1 MRPSFAFE
9 EKDINERCGLRCF
22 RALCNGLRRNDGDR
36 ANYTGRKN
44 IMYDLGRQIAQRF
57 SLWKEE
63 LKRHL
68 YTPVGTVDFTFFS
81 SPDTLTPGEA
91 AARPACP
98 APAGTKWGGMWEYGW
113 FFGKV
118 TLPAACEG
126 KRTVLFSRVGGEQL
140 VYANGRAIGSI
151 DKGHAYITLSREAK
165 AGETFILQIESYAGH
180 GPRLEALGPCPP
192 ERPAIPPV
200 SGPQCTVEES
210 VIAIWNEDAYQLM
223 LDVEALDQL
232 QQVLPDKSL
241 RALKVAEAL
250 DQFTRIAD
258 FELPHARREES
269 FRRAREAL
277 REALS
282 CVNGSTAPTMWMF
295 GQSHIDLGWLW
306 PLEETYHKSV
316 RTYSTQL
323 ALMEEY
329 PEYRF
334 LLCEPALLDM
344 LMERDKE
351 VWERVKEAFRQG
363 QIEPEGAFYVE
374 CDTNM
379 PSGES
384 LIRQLMYGKEWF
396 RQQFG
401 RDALVA
407 WQPDTFGYSAVLPQ
421 IFKKLG
427 IRYFATEKLLRADP
441 ETQRFPYQN
450 FIWEGMDGSC
460 VEALSFFK
468 ANAPVNPQLLHKRW
482 EADRS
487 QLRNIDTMLYSFG
500 YGDGGGGADRDML
513 EMIRRLRDL
522 EGAPRARWGT
532 LRGFFEETSRQAQKN
547 RWTGELYLA
556 WHRGTYSVQRRQKE
570 AMRRAENALREA
582 EALLSQL
589 PEEWEEWREP
599 LKKSWKTLMIN
610 QFHDIAGGVGIAR
623 VHKEAE
629 EALRGICEKWQ
640 PVCDGWRRKVYG
652 IENGNGY
659 VFVNSLPW
667 TRNGWAAL
675 PDGREIFVSV
685 PPMGA
690 VSASDAEETP
700 KDRVRALET
709 GEGYV
714 IQNGCLRAV
723 IDRRGRIT
731 GLTDLQ
737 SGLEMLSDKQ
747 VMNDW
752 RLYKNVQTVYDAWE
766 MDREWQS
773 GYMPDA
779 VQGKAQLTKQT
790 EFCAEITVNYSF
802 GNSAARQIIR
812 LRAGEPQVEF
822 ETEADWHERRKM
834 LKVHFESNILCDDAI
849 HEIQFGH
856 VKRPCHR
863 SHPFAAD
870 RYEVSNH
877 RFSALCEGN
886 RGFALLNNGLY
897 GLSTGRGE
905 MALTL
910 LRAPLVPDDTCDR
923 GLHRFA
929 YALRLI
935 QGPFRSS
942 QVVRAGYE
950 FNVPLSVL
958 PGSCQRQTGL
968 HMNEESG
975 VILETVKPAED
986 GKGVILRLYESL
998 GETEEAVLCLP
1009 GEGELFLSSMDEREE
1024 AFLEKSD
1031 KIKLL
1036 LHPFEIQ
1043 TLRVRF

>member
-1 MRPSFAFE
+1 
-9 EKDINERCGLRCF
+9 
-22 RALCNGLRRNDGDR
+22 
-36 ANYTGRKN
+36 
-44 IMYDLGRQIAQRF
+44 MYDLGRQIAQRF

-151 DKGHAYITLSREAK
+151 DKGHAYNTLSREAK

-210 VIAIWNEDAYQLM
+210 VIAVWNEDAYQLM

-709 GEGYV
+709 AEGYV

-968 HMNEESG
+968 HTNEESG

>member
-1 MRPSFAFE
+1 
-9 EKDINERCGLRCF
+9 
-22 RALCNGLRRNDGDR
+22 
-36 ANYTGRKN
+36 
-44 IMYDLGRQIAQRF
+44 MYDLGRQIAQRF
-57 SLWKEE
+57 RMWKEE

-68 YTPVGTVDFTFFS
+68 YTPVGTVNFTFFS
-81 SPDTLTPGEA
+81 SPETLTFAEA

-98 APAGTKWGGMWEYGW
+98 APAGTQWGGMWEYGW
-113 FFGKV
+113 FFGEV

-140 VYANGRAIGSI
+140 VYANGQAIGSI
-151 DKGHAYITLSREAK
+151 DKGHAYVTLSREAK
-165 AGETFILQIESYAGH
+165 AGESFRLQIESYAGH
-180 GPRLEALGPCPP
+180 GPRLETLGPCPP
-192 ERPAIPPV
+192 ERPAIAPV
-200 SGPQCTVEES
+200 LGPQCTVEES
-210 VIAIWNEDAYQLM
+210 VIAVWNEDAYQLM
-223 LDVEALDQL
+223 LDVETLDQL
-232 QQVLPDKSL
+232 QQVLPENSL

-258 FELPHARREES
+258 FELPHGQREES
-269 FRRAREAL
+269 FRQAREAL
-277 REALS
+277 RDALS

-344 LMERDKE
+344 LMERDPE
-351 VWERVKEAFRQG
+351 VWKRVKEACLGG

-384 LIRQLMYGKEWF
+384 LIRQLMYGKQWF
-396 RQQFG
+396 RRQFG
-401 RDALVA
+401 RDAQVA

-450 FIWEGMDGSC
+450 FIWEGMDGST

-468 ANAPVNPQLLHKRW
+468 ANAPVNPQLLYKRW
-482 EADRS
+482 ETDRS
-487 QLRNIDTMLYSFG
+487 QRRNIDTMLYSFG

-513 EMIRRLRDL
+513 EMIRRLHDL
-522 EGAPRARWGT
+522 EGAPRAKWGT
-532 LRGFFEETSRQAQKN
+532 LKGFFEETSRQAQKN
-547 RWTGELYLA
+547 RWVGELYLA
-556 WHRGTYSVQRRQKE
+556 WHRGTYSVQRRQKA

-582 EALLSQL
+582 EALLAQL
-589 PEEWEEWREP
+589 PATDWEAWKKP
-599 LKKSWKTLMIN
+599 LHESWKTLMIN

-629 EALRGICEKWQ
+629 EALRGIWTQWQ
-640 PVCDGWRRKVYG
+640 PICDEWRRKVYG
-652 IENGNGY
+652 INNRNGY
-659 VFVNSLPW
+659 VFANSLPW
-667 TRNGWAAL
+667 ARKGWAAL
-675 PDGREIFVSV
+675 PDGREIYVSV

-690 VSASDAEETP
+690 VSMSEAEDTP
-700 KDRVRALET
+700 KDRVSAQET
-709 GEGYV
+709 ADVYV
-714 IQNGCLRAV
+714 IQNGFLRAE
-723 IDRRGRIT
+723 IDRRGRISS
-731 GLTDLQ
+731 LMDRQ
-737 SGLEMLSDKQ
+737 SGLEMLSDGQ
-747 VMNDW
+747 LMNDW

-766 MDREWQS
+766 MDREWES

-779 VQGKAQLTKQT
+779 VQGTTELTKQT

-802 GNSAARQIIR
+802 GESTARQVIR

-822 ETEADWHERRKM
+822 ETEVDWQERRKM
-834 LKVHFESNILCDDAI
+834 LKAHFESNILCDEAI

-923 GLHRFA
+923 GRHRFT

-935 QGPFRSS
+935 QGPFRTSGT
-942 QVVRAGYE
+942 VRAGYE
-950 FNVPLSVL
+950 LNVPLSVL
-958 PGSCQRQTGL
+958 PGSCQKHTGFY
-968 HMNEESG
+968 MDGESSA
-975 VILETVKPAED
+975 ILETVKPAQD
-986 GKGVILRLYESL
+986 GGGVILRLYESM
-998 GETEEAVLCLP
+998 GETAEAALCLP
-1009 GEGELFLSSMDEREE
+1009 REGEVFLSSMDEGEE
-1024 AFLEKSD
+1024 AFLAKGR
-1031 KIKLL
+1031 KVKLM